1 MGKLTAK
8 KTGSDKN
15 PLTAKA
21 MAELLKGD
29 DFLGP
34 NVKNGRVDLDKRI
47 HNRMKSLGTATVT
60 NDNKTVTMRML
71 MTEFIIDG
79 FKKYE
84 AKEGKYEFDEDE
96 MKSWIANKL

>member
-1 MGKLTAK
+1 MTEVFK
-8 KTGSDKN
+8 DEN
-15 PLTAKA
+15 
-21 MAELLKGD
+21 
-29 DFLGP
+29 FLGP